1 VTRINVGNQLGN
13 PMKQAEKVLNTALNG
28 LDLIGYRLDQ
38 FGITDKVNRHNALAF
53 LFAEQ
58 QRLKGELDSLN
69 VKVMARKVQLERV
82 RNQLEQQARSGVN
95 SLLEPLKSTLS
106 RLQAQRS

>member
-1 VTRINVGNQLGN
+1 MLGNQLGN
-13 PMKQAEKVLNTALNG
+13 AMKQAEKVLNTALNG

-38 FGITDKVNRHNALAF
+38 FGITDKINRHNVLAF

-69 VKVMARKVQLERV
+69 VKIMARKAQAERL
-82 RNQLEQQARSGVN
+82 RRQLEQQARDSLHG
-95 SLLEPLKSTLS
+95 LLEPLKSTLN
-106 RLQAQRS
+106 RQRPSSAN

>member
-1 VTRINVGNQLGN
+1 
-13 PMKQAEKVLNTALNG
+13 MKQAEKVLNTALNG

-69 VKVMARKVQLERV
+69 VKVMARKAQLDRL
-82 RNQLEQQARSGVN
+82 RRQFEQQTRSSLNG
-95 SLLEPLKSTLS
+95 LLEPFKSTLT
-106 RLQAQRS
+106 RLQDQRSSNAS

>member
-1 VTRINVGNQLGN
+1 
-13 PMKQAEKVLNTALNG
+13 MKQAEKVLNTALNG

-38 FGITDKVNRHNALAF
+38 FGITDKLNRHNALAF

-69 VKVMARKVQLERV
+69 VKVMARKAQLDRV
-82 RNQLEQQARSGVN
+82 RNQLEQHVSSV
-95 SLLEPLKSTLS
+95 LEPLKSTLT